1 MITILLQLMR
11 VFAPL
16 SFLTI
21 GGGQSIIPEIH
32 RQSVEI
38 HGWLSNQEFLD
49 LFALSRLTP
58 GPKSLLVTLVGWKAA
73 GWAGALA
80 ASIAIFLPSALLIYY
95 LATIWKR
102 YEGTRM
108 IRAIE
113 AGLLPIAAGM
123 ILAASGTIL
132 KAAQGGLWA
141 WSTALACAAA
151 LLLSRINPLWL
162 LAGGGLLFAVIQPAS

>member
-38 HGWLSNQEFLD
+38 HGWISNQEFLD
-49 LFALSRLTP
+49 LFALSRLAP

-102 YEGTRM
+102 YEGTRL

-113 AGLLPIAAGM
+113 TGLLPIAAGM
-123 ILAASGTIL
+123 ILAASATIL

-141 WSTALACAAA
+141 WATAISCTAV

-162 LAGGGLLFAVIQPAS
+162 LAGGGLLFGLVQPVA

>member
-73 GWAGALA
+73 GWAGALV

-95 LATIWKR
+95 LATIWRR

-113 AGLLPIAAGM
+113 TGLLPIAAGM

-141 WSTALACAAA
+141 WTTALACAAA

>member
-1 MITILLQLMR
+1 MIPILLQLIR

-32 RQSVEI
+32 RQSVDI
-38 HGWLSNQEFLD
+38 HGWLSDQEFLD

-73 GWAGALA
+73 GWAGALV
-80 ASIAIFLPSALLIYY
+80 ASIAIFLPSAVLIYY

-102 YEGTRM
+102 YEGSRL

-113 AGLLPIAAGM
+113 IGLLPIAAGM

-132 KAAQGGLWA
+132 KAAQGGVWA
-141 WSTALACAAA
+141 WGTALACAA
-151 LLLSRINPLWL
+151 LLLLTRINPLWL
-162 LAGGGLLFAVIQPAS
+162 LAAGGLLFALTHAVT

>member
-1 MITILLQLMR
+1 MEPDRRHCDLCSPVGRVRLAAIGRRCDEATMIPILLQLIR

-32 RQSVEI
+32 RQSVDI
-38 HGWLSNQEFLD
+38 HGWLRDQEFLD

-73 GWAGALA
+73 GWAGALV
-80 ASIAIFLPSALLIYY
+80 ASIAIFLPSAVLIYY

-102 YEGTRM
+102 YEGSRL

-113 AGLLPIAAGM
+113 IGLLPIAAGM
-123 ILAASGTIL
+123 ILAASGT
-132 KAAQGGLWA
+132 
-141 WSTALACAAA
+141 
-151 LLLSRINPLWL
+151 
-162 LAGGGLLFAVIQPAS
+162 

>member
-1 MITILLQLMR
+1 MITVLLQLMR

-80 ASIAIFLPSALLIYY
+80 ASVAIFLPSALLIYY

-102 YEGTRM
+102 YEGTRL
-108 IRAIE
+108 IRAVE
-113 AGLLPIAAGM
+113 TGLRPIAAGM
-123 ILAASGTIL
+123 ILASSATIL
-132 KAAQGGLWA
+132 QAAQGGLWA
-141 WSTALACAAA
+141 WAVA
-151 LLLSRINPLWL
+151 LLSAILLLRSPISPFVWL
-162 LAGGGLLFAVIQPAS
+162 ALGGIIFLIIKPVV

>member
-1 MITILLQLMR
+1 MITVLLQLMR

-38 HGWLSNQEFLD
+38 HGWLNNQEFLD

-80 ASIAIFLPSALLIYY
+80 ASVAIFLPSALLIYY

-102 YEGTRM
+102 YEGTRI

-113 AGLLPIAAGM
+113 IGLLPIAAGM

-141 WSTALACAAA
+141 WGTALACTAI

-162 LAGGGLLFAVIQPAS
+162 LAGGGLLFALIQPAI

>member
-1 MITILLQLMR
+1 MWTILLELMR

-16 SFLTI
+16 SFLTV

-38 HGWLSNQEFLD
+38 HNWISNQEFLD

-58 GPKSLLVTLVGWKAA
+58 GPKSLLVTMVGWKTA
-73 GWAGALA
+73 GWTGALA

-95 LATIWKR
+95 LATVWKR
-102 YEGTRM
+102 YEGTRF
-108 IRAIE
+108 IRAVEI
-113 AGLLPIAAGM
+113 GLLPIAAGM

-132 KAAQGGLWA
+132 KAAEGGPWA
-141 WSTALACAAA
+141 WGVALAATA
-151 LLLSRINPLWL
+151 LLLRTRINPLLL
-162 LAGGGLLFAVIQPAS
+162 LALGGALFALIRPLV

>member
-141 WSTALACAAA
+141 WTTALACAAA

>member
-1 MITILLQLMR
+1 MITILLQLIR

-141 WSTALACAAA
+141 WTTALACAAA

>member
-1 MITILLQLMR
+1 MITILLQLIR

-38 HGWLSNQEFLD
+38 HGWLS
-49 LFALSRLTP
+49 
-58 GPKSLLVTLVGWKAA
+58 
-73 GWAGALA
+73 AGALA

-141 WSTALACAAA
+141 WTTALACAAA

>member
-73 GWAGALA
+73 GWAGALV

-95 LATIWKR
+95 LATIWRR

-113 AGLLPIAAGM
+113 TGLLPIAAGM

>member
-38 HGWLSNQEFLD
+38 HGWISNQEFLD

-102 YEGTRM
+102 YEGTRL

-113 AGLLPIAAGM
+113 TGLLPIAAGM
-123 ILAASGTIL
+123 ILAASATIL

-141 WSTALACAAA
+141 WATALGCAAV